1 MFNNNQGFKKFERST
16 DEVKFIVNFKE
27 IILGE
32 QYMKDLN
39 VIYGIEDYSYMN
51 DMECNDSCKSN
62 DMEVNEFLK
71 EKLKIKD

>member
-1 MFNNNQGFKKFERST
+1 
-16 DEVKFIVNFKE
+16 
-27 IILGE
+27 
-32 QYMKDLN
+32 MKDLN